1 MSVTPFH
8 WIKAGLC
15 FEFEVPD
22 VHTYTAIQAAGA
34 AGTCAQDM
42 YAHFEKDVTQE
53 LPGFGDV
60 EFKVYTKGAALQE
73 LYGSSHSYLQNLY
86 GSSHSLQN
94 LNWESDFMN
103 VAKNKNVDAL
113 ASGAAKDAM
122 SGKFPKMNMGTLM
135 DAAKD
140 KNVDALASGAMKDF
154 GFQELYGSSHSYLQ
168 NLYGSSH
175 SLQNMYGSSHSYLI

>member
-60 EFKVYTKGAALQE
+60 DFKVYTHNSNNKGPHIICATAT
-73 LYGSSHSYLQNLY
+73 G
-86 GSSHSLQN
+86 
-94 LNWESDFMN
+94 
-103 VAKNKNVDAL
+103 
-113 ASGAAKDAM
+113 
-122 SGKFPKMNMGTLM
+122 
-135 DAAKD
+135 
-140 KNVDALASGAMKDF
+140 
-154 GFQELYGSSHSYLQ
+154 
-168 NLYGSSH
+168 
-175 SLQNMYGSSHSYLI
+175 